1 MDEFPWCIDMWSLG
15 VTLLELVLACPLWMS
30 YKAKVVIRDKV
41 IYKTGLFGV
50 KGRESGKIYSKQ
62 VEMVKNLKKLLNES
76 LIDDGEQRAL
86 FCDLLSKM

>member
-1 MDEFPWCIDMWSLG
+1 MWSLG

-50 KGRESGKIYSKQ
+50 KGRESGKIYTFFLYGGYHNTGF
-62 VEMVKNLKKLLNES
+62 MV
-76 LIDDGEQRAL
+76 GYW
-86 FCDLLSKM
+86 